1 MDFANYAIAGVPL
14 ILIVFAIVE
23 ELKAYGLTG
32 KILRLASL
40 LVGFILTLALQISI
54 GGTPIGFGS
63 WFTVVI
69 VGLIYGLTA
78 SGAYDFL
85 DARFPVKTG

>member
-23 ELKAYGLTG
+23 ELKAYGLAG
-32 KILRLASL
+32 KVLRLASL
-40 LVGFILTLALQISI
+40 LVGFFLTLALQISVA
-54 GGTPIGFGS
+54 GMPASFNGWYT
-63 WFTVVI
+63 VI
-69 VGLIYGLTA
+69 VVGLLYGLTA

-85 DARFPVKTG
+85 DKRFPVKSG